1 MLAKNNGDPRQCAAN
16 LLKITRGENPFER
29 IKGIDSTITDA
40 PSASAQY
47 DAIAEIEW
55 VLDTYEPRVKV
66 EGIDFNT
73 PDAQLGDF
81 STLTQIK
88 LREEEDNE

>member
-16 LLKITRGENPFER
+16 LLKITRGENPYER
-29 IKGIDSTITDA
+29 IKGISATVTDE

-47 DAIAEIEW
+47 DAVAEIEW
-55 VLDTYEPRVKV
+55 TLDTYEPRVEV
-66 EGIDFNT
+66 EGVDVNA
-73 PDAQLGDF
+73 PEAQLGDF

>member
-1 MLAKNNGDPRQCAAN
+1 MLAINNGDPRQCAAN

-29 IKGIDSTITDA
+29 IKGIKATITDA
-40 PSASAQY
+40 PSTSAQY
-47 DAIAEIEW
+47 DAIEAAEW

-66 EGIDFNT
+66 ENIDLNA
-73 PDAQLGDF
+73 PDAQKGDF
-81 STLTQIK
+81 STMVQIK

>member
-1 MLAKNNGDPRQCAAN
+1 MLASNNGDPRQCAAN

-29 IKGIDSTITDA
+29 VKGIDAAITDA

-47 DAIAEIEW
+47 DAIAEAEW
-55 VLDTYEPRVKV
+55 VLDIYEPRVEV
-66 EGIDFNT
+66 ESIDFDA
-73 PDAQLGDF
+73 PDAQSGDF
-81 STLTQIK
+81 STMAQIK